1 MRPEGC
7 EADLLRIF
15 ASMPFLDRQEM
26 VAVSGWSRAAVYEAV
41 EKLEAAGS
49 CASVLHSADPFPPA
63 RRFHLT
69 AAGLNRLADEE
80 DRPLEGLLRERPVSA
95 QWRRSLMERLDA
107 LAVIYRMASL
117 LSGVAYPIRF
127 HWYRA
132 SPLDAAMTLPD
143 GKTIGIV
150 RQGLTADRSG
160 FAKRLWRLRDGPMP
174 GALLV
179 LMADAV
185 RLRHARRLLSTTDAP
200 ALFAL
205 EREAVLAG
213 ADDPIWR
220 PLKVSAAVDLR
231 YVLDRTD
238 PGGALPVEDEPQRV
252 SVPDDL
258 PGRGAAAE
266 DISDHMLPLFVRP
279 AEKRALDMISDWP
292 WIGLGELAGLMGV
305 SPQRASQAVIP
316 LEGFGLAA
324 RIRHG
329 GRRLALTDRG
339 LSLLARRD
347 RTSVGVA
354 KRRWSIALEDPEGPF
369 EWRNVTGRRGRQ
381 LLRNIEHTAAV
392 HGFLAALSAQAP
404 PAGLGDRPARSAP
417 AGLPPLQ
424 ARRPDARRQPRRLR
438 RPPQGRDRMGLL
450 PGVGAPRRAA
460 LHHVGPPCPLS
471 ALLLIAQ
478 AHRRPRN
485 KARRPGR
492 LRRRDRPDPLP
503 ARGAGRDAGGAG
515 HRPPVGLQQGG
526 HRRPGTAGK
535 RLADPRRVGV
545 DPDPAAPVNDE

>member
-26 VAVSGWSRAAVYEAV
+26 VTVSGWSRAAVYEAV
-41 EKLEAAGS
+41 EKLEAAGF

-69 AAGLNRLADEE
+69 AAGLSRLADEE
-80 DRPLEGLLRERPVSA
+80 DRPLEALLRSRPVSA
-95 QWRRSLMERLDA
+95 QWRRNLMERLDA

-117 LSGVAYPIRF
+117 LSSVAYPIRF

-143 GKTIGIV
+143 GKTVGIV

-185 RLRHARRLLSTTDAP
+185 RLRHARRLLSTTEAP

-213 ADDPIWR
+213 ADDRIWR

-238 PGGALPVEDEPQRV
+238 PGGALPVEDEARLA

-258 PGRGAAAE
+258 PVRGAAAA

-404 PAGLGDRPARSAP
+404 LLGWEIVQLDP
-417 AGLPPLQ
+417 
-424 ARRPDARRQPRRLR
+424 
-438 RPPQGRDRMGLL
+438 
-450 PGVGAPRRAA
+450 PRRASRHFRHDGRMRA
-460 LHHVGPPCPLS
+460 VNPDAFGVLRKGGTEWAFFLEWERRAVRPSTMSDRLAPYLRYYSSLRPIDDHGTRPAVLVVFEDE
-471 ALLLIAQ
+471 IAQ
-478 AHRRPRN
+478 THFLRV
-485 KARRPGR
+485 AREEMRAER
-492 LRRRDRPDPLP
+492 VTVPLWVSN
-503 ARGAGRDAGGAG
+503 RGAIDALGPLGSAW
-515 HRPPVGLQQGG
+515 RPPGEWESPQTL
-526 HRRPGTAGK
+526 P
-535 RLADPRRVGV
+535 PR
-545 DPDPAAPVNDE
+545 